1 MATFAF
7 FFWGSVSGLQFDG
20 DAASE
25 VELAGSLCATEVPV
39 SKGSGAAV
47 AGRLGAVVA
56 GWLGTV
62 AAGWSGAVTAGC
74 FLGRPTE
81 RFSA

>member
-1 MATFAF
+1 M
-7 FFWGSVSGLQFDG
+7 SGLQFDG
-20 DAASE
+20 DDANE

-47 AGRLGAVVA
+47 AG
-56 GWLGTV
+56 WLGTV
-62 AAGWSGAVTAGC
+62 AAGWSGTVTAGC

-81 RFSA
+81 RFLAREGSLNLIRNSVW